1 MKLFT
6 KPLPGPLTGPSKDS
20 GFTFIELIM
29 TIVILGVLAAYATP
43 RFSSTSDFSV
53 AGAAEVVA
61 SDVTYTQREAM
72 STRQSLD
79 ITYIDTNTYTY
90 VSNTTRDINDISADV
105 TVSFGTETIS
115 ASADP
120 ITFNSLGEPT
130 FGFTKLATATK
141 IQRTI
146 TVQEGAVLKC
156 IVVEPY
162 TGKVTIED
170 CP

>member
-72 STRQSLD
+72 STRQTLSVNIPGTLPDPTYDYAYDGGTATGKPRDLADFNASLQV
-79 ITYIDTNTYTY
+79 TAGAS
-90 VSNTTRDINDISADV
+90 VS
-105 TVSFGTETIS
+105 
-115 ASADP
+115 
-120 ITFNSLGEPT
+120 FNSLGEPV
-130 FGFTKLATATK
+130 GLTAQTSLTVSDGNVSYQ
-141 IQRTI
+141 ITI
-146 TVQEGAVLKC
+146 EA
-156 IVVEPY
+156 Y
-162 TGKVTIED
+162 TGKVTIVKL
-170 CP
+170 